1 MLDLMNIANE
11 GWFSWILYLV
21 FFMVFFLFYPRIMT
35 SQIMWKIERSARMLE
50 SMSKESKK
58 FILKELGGKP
68 SASTREAVD
77 RFFEF
82 FLIEPIS
89 TDPYGIMKKIE
100 HLMVEQRDRFR
111 YFVRHNA
118 PHMDAEKQ
126 ASLEM
131 GLAGGITV
139 HMIAKIVRHYVE
151 LVRKTKSVQI
161 AMILQMQLPLIES
174 MAKAMYKGTRAM
186 TKGHPIGD
194 GIGPMVAADLMEKP
208 REIADEIIICKRNI
222 SGRKVFIIKAKGPG
236 GRLGRPGK
244 AVDALVRKHKIVRI
258 ISVDAAAK
266 LEGEKTGSIAEGVGV
281 AMGGPGVE
289 RSYIENIA
297 VKRNLP
303 LDSIIV
309 KMSQEQ
315 AIMPM
320 RKDIKDAI
328 PHAKESIKRSLAR
341 VRKGS
346 SVIIVGVGNT
356 SGIGNDPKAVH
367 EAAAWVDKYDRVMR
381 LKKKKKKDKHE

>member
-100 HLMVEQRDRFR
+100 HLVVEQRDRFR

-118 PHMDAEKQ
+118 PHMDAEKR
-126 ASLEM
+126 ASMEM

-174 MAKAMYKGTRAM
+174 MAKAMYKGVGTINGEGAYKFLLKALDADINDNDSFDVDRFRIKIWTEESDG
-186 TKGHPIGD
+186 TKDVVYDNGLEEDPYAKDPTVGTTEIG
-194 GIGPMVAADLMEKP
+194 G
-208 REIADEIIICKRNI
+208 
-222 SGRKVFIIKAKGPG
+222 
-236 GRLGRPGK
+236 
-244 AVDALVRKHKIVRI
+244 
-258 ISVDAAAK
+258 
-266 LEGEKTGSIAEGVGV
+266 GSI
-281 AMGGPGVE
+281 
-289 RSYIENIA
+289 
-297 VKRNLP
+297 
-303 LDSIIV
+303 
-309 KMSQEQ
+309 
-315 AIMPM
+315 
-320 RKDIKDAI
+320 
-328 PHAKESIKRSLAR
+328 
-341 VRKGS
+341 
-346 SVIIVGVGNT
+346 VIHK
-356 SGIGNDPKAVH
+356 SK
-367 EAAAWVDKYDRVMR
+367 
-381 LKKKKKKDKHE
+381 